1 LEDDAYVVSTRSSA
15 RRRGF
20 ARDAERRQVFLRL
33 VLVAIP
39 LFAVVLVPMAYY
51 AVAKLPFSAYNCG
64 SFAQLD
70 GEIGWVLR
78 PGADTC
84 LGGRGVF
91 AAAPWFEAPV
101 HTDRNGFRAAL
112 SGGATPVGGLM
123 VVGDSYAF
131 GYGVAFEQS
140 YAGQLESLAG
150 LPVVDVASPAYSSAQ
165 AMLWARR
172 WLGRSRGR
180 SSIWTM
186 ACGGARL
193 SRDAPA
199 QRHSQARL
207 LASARCR
214 RGGAGD
220 AAAGPGR
227 SLGEMGRAARRRGR
241 RGRNRLGLV
250 RHFPSGGAGRAC
262 AVTHRHRSRLRP

>member
-39 LFAVVLVPMAYY
+39 LFGVVLVPMAYY

-70 GEIGWVLR
+70 SEIGWVLR

-131 GYGVAFEQS
+131 GYGVAFEH
-140 YAGQLESLAG
+140 
-150 LPVVDVASPAYSSAQ
+150 VASPAYSSAQ

-172 WLGRSRGR
+172 WLGRLQPRAIVYLDNGMWQR
-180 SSIWTM
+180 A
-186 ACGGARL
+186 ACRVT
-193 SRDAPA
+193 RRP
-199 QRHSQARL
+199 
-207 LASARCR
+207 SAILKP
-214 RGGAGD
+214 GYWHPPD
-220 AAAGPGR
+220 AAAAELVTPPPGR
-227 SLGEMGRAARRRGR
+227 VEAWAKWGVL
-241 RGRNRLGLV
+241 
-250 RHFPSGGAGRAC
+250 PGGAVGARE
-262 AVTHRHRSRLRP
+262 TGWD

>member
-1 LEDDAYVVSTRSSA
+1 MRATNVRWNMMRTLFRQAH
-15 RRRGF
+15 RRGAGASPATPSGAKLF
-20 ARDAERRQVFLRL
+20 FLRL
-33 VLVAIP
+33 VRVAIP

-51 AVAKLPFSAYNCG
+51 AAVAKLPFSAYNCG

-150 LPVVDVASPAYSSAQ
+150 LPVVDVASPAYSSAR

-172 WLGRSRGR
+172 WLGRLQPRAIVYLDNGMWQRAACRGTR
-180 SSIWTM
+180 
-186 ACGGARL
+186 R
-193 SRDAPA
+193 P
-199 QRHSQARL
+199 
-207 LASARCR
+207 SAILKP
-214 RGGAGD
+214 GYWHPPD
-220 AAAGPGR
+220 AAAAELVTPPPGR
-227 SLGEMGRAARRRGR
+227 VEAWAKWGVL
-241 RGRNRLGLV
+241 
-250 RHFPSGGAGRAC
+250 PGGAVGAGE
-262 AVTHRHRSRLRP
+262 TGWD